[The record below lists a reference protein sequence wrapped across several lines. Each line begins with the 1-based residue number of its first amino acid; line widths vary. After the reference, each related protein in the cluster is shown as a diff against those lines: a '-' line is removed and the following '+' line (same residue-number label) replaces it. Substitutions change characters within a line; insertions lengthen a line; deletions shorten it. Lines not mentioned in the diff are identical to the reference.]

1 MGETFWLAPLRTS
14 KVAIVGFATESM
26 ADAPFDDPAYEI
38 WILNMLHA
46 SVPRWDRLWELHDMA
61 TLEQETA
68 ELQRSTDHLGVLRA
82 EKSRPIYMVKQEPT
96 IPASVRFPLE
106 HLTAH
111 FGALCDK
118 LQRQPYFT
126 STFAYMVATAVLGIV
141 ARRAQPHVPE
151 PDESLVIAGVE
162 LLSTEEYAYQRSN
175 GEFLIGFALGHGIP
189 VYIPGRSAL
198 LESDGMYGYANG
210 ENLELISRM
219 RAYYQARY
227 KKAMELRDA
236 AATRRQQAMADWN
249 THDGSMQAIDHM
261 LTHMQYLA
269 RGGKV

>member
-1 MGETFWLAPLRTS
+1 MPLVTPPLRSS

-46 SVPRWDRLWELHDMA
+46 HVPRWDRLWELHDMA

-82 EKSRPIYMVKQEPT
+82 EKDRPIYMVTTQAA
-96 IPASVRFPLE
+96 IPASVRFPIE
-106 HLTAH
+106 GLTAH

-118 LQRQPYFT
+118 LARAPYFT
-126 STFAYMVATAVLGIV
+126 STFGYMVAFAVLGILE
-141 ARRAQPHVPE
+141 RRQAWHVPE
-151 PDESLVIAGVE
+151 PGESIVIAGVE

-175 GEFLIGFALGHGIP
+175 GEFMIGFALGHSIP
-189 VYIPGRSAL
+189 VYIPPRSAL

-210 ENLELISRM
+210 DNLELISRM

-227 KKAMELRDA
+227 KKILAERDA
-236 AATRRQQAMADWN
+236 AATRRQQAMSDWQ
-249 THDGSMQAIDHM
+249 THDGSMQAIDHI
-261 LTHMQYLA
+261 LTHLTYLA